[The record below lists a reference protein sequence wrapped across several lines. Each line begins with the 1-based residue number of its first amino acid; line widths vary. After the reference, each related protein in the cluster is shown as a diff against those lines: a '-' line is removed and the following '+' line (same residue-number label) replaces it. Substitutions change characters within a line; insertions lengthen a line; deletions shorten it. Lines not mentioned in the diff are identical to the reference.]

1 MATMRDV
8 ALLAGVSTATVSHV
22 INGSKNIS
30 AETTERVLQA
40 ISQVNYK
47 PNTLAKSLRM
57 GHSHTIGVLVED
69 IRGLPVAS
77 IVSGIS
83 ETLAKGGYKTILHD
97 LHLLEKLYNQY
108 EQIGSYRQR
117 INDGLSLLQSA
128 NVDGIIYVAMHDR
141 HLDYLFDEMDIPLVF
156 AYSHGTEKDT
166 YITYSNRDSA
176 ADIIRFLIG
185 KGHKHIAVIAGHPHS
200 YPTAQRLLG
209 IQMAM
214 QQAGLSLPQEY
225 IRYGNWEY
233 ESGTNNNRVEF
244 NKLLKVVEPTDTICC
259 TEVSRLTRSTQY
271 LCEVLQI
278 VQEKKLRLIIDSFV
292 VDCRTDDIDPL
303 TKGMLM
309 MWGVFA
315 EMERDIIS
323 SRVKSGME
331 NARAKGK
338 HIGRPKTDIES
349 IPSGFW
355 KYYSKYNHDEINVT
369 EFSKLSGL
377 SRKSI
382 YKYLKVI
389 HHE

>member
-1 MATMRDV
+1 MRDV

-30 AETTERVLQA
+30 AETTERGLQA

-57 GHSHTIGVLVED
+57 GQSHTIGVLVED

-233 ESGTNNNRVEF
+233 ESGM
-244 NKLLKVVEPTDTICC
+244 
-259 TEVSRLTRSTQY
+259 
-271 LCEVLQI
+271 
-278 VQEKKLRLIIDSFV
+278 VQTGELLRLPIRPTAIFAMNDLMAAGCMAVLTSEGLRIPQDIAVAGFDNREIAEYLQPPLTTVALPTTEIGVQAALHIIDMISNPRIHPAREIINCSIV
-292 VDCRTDDIDPL
+292 
-303 TKGMLM
+303 
-309 MWGVFA
+309 
-315 EMERDIIS
+315 ERAS
-323 SRVKSGME
+323 V
-331 NARAKGK
+331 
-338 HIGRPKTDIES
+338 
-349 IPSGFW
+349 
-355 KYYSKYNHDEINVT
+355 
-369 EFSKLSGL
+369 
-377 SRKSI
+377 
-382 YKYLKVI
+382 
-389 HHE
+389 

>member
-57 GHSHTIGVLVED
+57 GQSHTIGVLVED

-214 QQAGLSLPQEY
+214 QQVGLSLPQEY

-233 ESGTNNNRVEF
+233 ESGM
-244 NKLLKVVEPTDTICC
+244 
-259 TEVSRLTRSTQY
+259 
-271 LCEVLQI
+271 
-278 VQEKKLRLIIDSFV
+278 VQTGELLRLPIRPTAIFAMNDLMAAGCMAVLTSEGLRIPQDIAVAGFDNREIAEYLQPPLTTVALPTTEIGVQAALHIIDMISNPRIHPAREIINCSIV
-292 VDCRTDDIDPL
+292 
-303 TKGMLM
+303 
-309 MWGVFA
+309 
-315 EMERDIIS
+315 ERAS
-323 SRVKSGME
+323 V
-331 NARAKGK
+331 
-338 HIGRPKTDIES
+338 
-349 IPSGFW
+349 
-355 KYYSKYNHDEINVT
+355 
-369 EFSKLSGL
+369 
-377 SRKSI
+377 
-382 YKYLKVI
+382 
-389 HHE
+389 

>member
-47 PNTLAKSLRM
+47 PNTLAKSLRI
-57 GHSHTIGVLVED
+57 GQTHTIGVLVED

-141 HLDYLFDEMDIPLVF
+141 HLDYLFDEMETPLVF

-166 YITYSNRDSA
+166 YVTYSNRDSA
-176 ADIIRFLIG
+176 ADMIRLLVS

-209 IQMAM
+209 IQVAM

-225 IRYGNWEY
+225 IRYGDWEY
-233 ESGTNNNRVEF
+233 ESGMLRTGE
-244 NKLLKVVEPTDTICC
+244 L
-259 TEVSRLTRSTQY
+259 
-271 LCEVLQI
+271 
-278 VQEKKLRLIIDSFV
+278 LRLQVQPTAIFAMNDLMAAGCIAVLTSEGFRVPQDIAVAGFDNREIAAYLQPPLTTVALPTTEIGVQAALHIIDMISNPRIHPAREIINCSIV
-292 VDCRTDDIDPL
+292 
-303 TKGMLM
+303 
-309 MWGVFA
+309 
-315 EMERDIIS
+315 ERAS
-323 SRVKSGME
+323 V
-331 NARAKGK
+331 
-338 HIGRPKTDIES
+338 
-349 IPSGFW
+349 
-355 KYYSKYNHDEINVT
+355 
-369 EFSKLSGL
+369 
-377 SRKSI
+377 
-382 YKYLKVI
+382 
-389 HHE
+389 

>member
-1 MATMRDV
+1 MRDV

-40 ISQVNYK
+40 ISQVHYK

-57 GHSHTIGVLVED
+57 GQSHTIGVLVED

-77 IVSGIS
+77 IISGIS

-233 ESGTNNNRVEF
+233 ESGM
-244 NKLLKVVEPTDTICC
+244 
-259 TEVSRLTRSTQY
+259 
-271 LCEVLQI
+271 
-278 VQEKKLRLIIDSFV
+278 VQTGELLRLPIRPTAIFAMNDLMAAGCMAVLTSEGLRIPQDIAVAGFDNREIAEYLQPPLTTVALPTTEIGVQAALHIIDMISNPRIHPAREIINCSIV
-292 VDCRTDDIDPL
+292 
-303 TKGMLM
+303 
-309 MWGVFA
+309 
-315 EMERDIIS
+315 ERAS
-323 SRVKSGME
+323 V
-331 NARAKGK
+331 
-338 HIGRPKTDIES
+338 
-349 IPSGFW
+349 
-355 KYYSKYNHDEINVT
+355 
-369 EFSKLSGL
+369 
-377 SRKSI
+377 
-382 YKYLKVI
+382 
-389 HHE
+389 

>member
-30 AETTERVLQA
+30 AQTTERVLQA

-57 GHSHTIGVLVED
+57 GQTHTVGVLVED
-69 IRGLPVAS
+69 IRGLPVAP

-117 INDGLSLLQSA
+117 INDGLQLLQSA

-141 HLDYLFDEMDIPLVF
+141 HLDYLFDKMETPLVF

-166 YITYSNRDSA
+166 FVTYSNRDSA
-176 ADIIRFLIG
+176 ADIVRLLVS
-185 KGHKHIAVIAGHPHS
+185 KGHQRIAVIAGHPHS
-200 YPTAQRLLG
+200 YPTAQRMLG

-225 IRYGNWEY
+225 IRYGDWEY
-233 ESGTNNNRVEF
+233 ASGAAQ
-244 NKLLKVVEPTDTICC
+244 
-259 TEVSRLTRSTQY
+259 TRE
-271 LCEVLQI
+271 L
-278 VQEKKLRLIIDSFV
+278 LRLPVQPTAVFAMNDLMAAGCMAVLTAEGFRIPGDIAVAGFDNRDIAAYLQPPLTTVALPTTEIGVHAALHIIDMISNPRV
-292 VDCRTDDIDPL
+292 HPAREIIKCSIV
-303 TKGMLM
+303 
-309 MWGVFA
+309 
-315 EMERDIIS
+315 ERDS
-323 SRVKSGME
+323 V
-331 NARAKGK
+331 
-338 HIGRPKTDIES
+338 
-349 IPSGFW
+349 
-355 KYYSKYNHDEINVT
+355 
-369 EFSKLSGL
+369 
-377 SRKSI
+377 
-382 YKYLKVI
+382 
-389 HHE
+389 

>member
-1 MATMRDV
+1 MRDV

-57 GHSHTIGVLVED
+57 GQSHTIGVLVED

-214 QQAGLSLPQEY
+214 QQAQLALPAEY
-225 IRYGNWEY
+225 IRYGDWEY
-233 ESGTNNNRVEF
+233 ESGRKETLAILQLNPQPTAIFAMNDLMAAGCMDALHKEGLHIPQDIAVSGFDNRE
-244 NKLLKVVEPTDTICC
+244 IA
-259 TEVSRLTRSTQY
+259 SY
-271 LCEVLQI
+271 LQP
-278 VQEKKLRLIIDSFV
+278 
-292 VDCRTDDIDPL
+292 PL
-303 TKGMLM
+303 TTIALPTPEIGTKAALLIMDLINNPKPHPRR
-309 MWGVFA
+309 
-315 EMERDIIS
+315 EIIPCSIIER
-323 SRVKSGME
+323 
-331 NARAKGK
+331 A
-338 HIGRPKTDIES
+338 S
-349 IPSGFW
+349 I
-355 KYYSKYNHDEINVT
+355 
-369 EFSKLSGL
+369 
-377 SRKSI
+377 
-382 YKYLKVI
+382 
-389 HHE
+389 

>member
-1 MATMRDV
+1 MRDV

-22 INGSKNIS
+22 INGSKKIS

-57 GHSHTIGVLVED
+57 GQSHTIGVLVED

-233 ESGTNNNRVEF
+233 ESGM
-244 NKLLKVVEPTDTICC
+244 
-259 TEVSRLTRSTQY
+259 
-271 LCEVLQI
+271 
-278 VQEKKLRLIIDSFV
+278 VQTGELLRLPIRPTAIFAMNDLMAAGCMAVLTSEGLGIPQDIAVAGFDNREIAEYLQPPLTTVALPTTEIGVQAALHIIDMISNPRIHPAREIINCSIV
-292 VDCRTDDIDPL
+292 
-303 TKGMLM
+303 
-309 MWGVFA
+309 
-315 EMERDIIS
+315 ERAS
-323 SRVKSGME
+323 V
-331 NARAKGK
+331 
-338 HIGRPKTDIES
+338 
-349 IPSGFW
+349 
-355 KYYSKYNHDEINVT
+355 
-369 EFSKLSGL
+369 
-377 SRKSI
+377 
-382 YKYLKVI
+382 
-389 HHE
+389 

>member
-1 MATMRDV
+1 MRDV

-57 GHSHTIGVLVED
+57 GQSHTIGVLVED

-233 ESGTNNNRVEF
+233 ESGM
-244 NKLLKVVEPTDTICC
+244 
-259 TEVSRLTRSTQY
+259 
-271 LCEVLQI
+271 
-278 VQEKKLRLIIDSFV
+278 VQTGELLRLPIRPTAIFAMNDLMAAGCMAVLTSEGLRIPQDIAVAGFDNREIAEYLQPPLTTVALPTTEIGVQAALHIIDMISNPRIHPAREIINCSIV
-292 VDCRTDDIDPL
+292 
-303 TKGMLM
+303 
-309 MWGVFA
+309 
-315 EMERDIIS
+315 ERAS
-323 SRVKSGME
+323 V
-331 NARAKGK
+331 
-338 HIGRPKTDIES
+338 
-349 IPSGFW
+349 
-355 KYYSKYNHDEINVT
+355 
-369 EFSKLSGL
+369 
-377 SRKSI
+377 
-382 YKYLKVI
+382 
-389 HHE
+389 